1 MTSVE
6 VTLGSFLKITE
17 RLTGEAKKVLGVF
30 VERIGRERLEGI
42 GQFAFGL

>member
-6 VTLGSFLKITE
+6 VTLGCFLEITE

-30 VERIGRERLEGI
+30 VERIGRERFEGV
-42 GQFAFGL
+42 GQLAFGL